1 MLVYVNDFNLT
12 LVIIGCIIWM
22 VLNFLAIYALLT
34 VYEEKSNNKPISYIP
49 WYKRIFRK
57 IKNFFKKLLTKR
69 K

>member
-12 LVIIGCIIWM
+12 LLIIGCIIFM
-22 VLNFLAIYALLT
+22 VLNFLSIYALLT
-34 VYEEKSNNKPISYIP
+34 VYEEKSNNKPIYYIP

>member
-12 LVIIGCIIWM
+12 LLIIGCIIWM
-22 VLNFLAIYALLT
+22 VLNFLSIYALLT
-34 VYEEKSNNKPISYIP
+34 VYEEKSNNKPIPYIP